1 MTLQLLFEVVF
12 INVWLSAKYIDILG
26 VSEGSIVWFPDEL
39 QLLTFMI
46 SCAHKTSEMLR
57 KIINSTGNTII
68 NHFK

>member
-12 INVWLSAKYIDILG
+12 NVWLSIDILG
-26 VSEGSIVWFPDEL
+26 VCEESIVWFPDEMGL
-39 QLLTFMI
+39 SIFMI

-57 KIINSTGNTII
+57 KIINSRGNTII